1 MVGNEYNLIVTG
13 GRNVDNATKSQE
25 PRAKSQ
31 EQLTAK
37 RYLLPLCMFVTMV
50 LYNTPSAQA
59 QPGCIIGDRIHRNTR
74 ITDAG
79 NNCSHCTNNPPT
91 VLLQLLHSSKPVLRL
106 TNNNA
111 SGDCFNG
118 PSGTLSVHHTGQALL
133 SAREANKDFALIAA
147 STANHLLLSTRNDT
161 ASIRFATTAPYDE
174 TSLGNTESGY
184 VVGDDVERM
193 RITPEG
199 SIGIWQ
205 REPKEAV
212 HVGKYTAI
220 HLGHEVDMLGYNFVS
235 LVGSDHRLLTG
246 TSGSPGKAM
255 KIGFSRHGYLEM
267 GAGSTEDGLADD
279 AIDWYEGG
287 SVFGAFAGLTIQNI
301 NGNGCASFGKYYP
314 LEDVRLYVKS
324 MAGSTSN
331 AFVAVSSTG
340 DDLFRVRNDGKVGV
354 GIAEPESKLHVLGDV
369 TIGAER
375 CTTTAG
381 GFNAR
386 LSVDG
391 IIFTKEIRVTQTGWA
406 DYVFKADYQLMP
418 LADLRHYIAEHG
430 HLPDVPNEEEV
441 ARDGV
446 SVSAM
451 QVTLLKKVEELT
463 LYVLELAR
471 KNEDLRSEVEMLT
484 RGGR

>member
-1 MVGNEYNLIVTG
+1 MILSMLFI
-13 GRNVDNATKSQE
+13 ATQ
-25 PRAKSQ
+25 
-31 EQLTAK
+31 
-37 RYLLPLCMFVTMV
+37 
-50 LYNTPSAQA
+50 SAFA
-59 QPGCIIGDRIHRNTR
+59 QPGCITGDHIHRNTR

-79 NNCSHCTNNPPT
+79 NNCNHCTDNPPT
-91 VLLQLLHSSKPVLRL
+91 VLLQLLHSSKPILRL

-111 SGDCFNG
+111 SGNCYVG
-118 PSGTLSVHHTGQALL
+118 PSGTLSVHHPGQSLL
-133 SAREANKDFALIAA
+133 SACEANHDFALVAA
-147 STANHLLLSTRNDT
+147 STANHLLLSTRNNT
-161 ASIRFATTAPYDE
+161 ASIRFATTSSADE
-174 TSLGNTESGY
+174 SWNPNKESGY
-184 VVGDDVERM
+184 VIGDDIERM

-255 KIGFSRHGYLEM
+255 KVGFSRHGYLEL
-267 GAGSTEDGLADD
+267 GAGRTEDGLADD

-301 NGNGCASFGKYYP
+301 DGFGCASFGKYYP
-314 LEDVRLYVKS
+314 VEDVRLYVKS

-340 DDLFRVRNDGKVGV
+340 EDLFRVRNDGNV
-354 GIAEPESKLHVLGDV
+354 GIGIADPESRLHVLGDV
-369 TIGAER
+369 VIGDKR
-375 CTTTAG
+375 CTTTVG

-391 IIFTKEIRVTQTGWA
+391 IIFAKEVRVTQTGWA
-406 DYVFKADYQLMP
+406 DYVFTPDYQLMP
-418 LADLRHYIAEHG
+418 LPELRQYIDEHG
-430 HLPDVPNEEEV
+430 HLPEVPTEEQV
-441 ARDGV
+441 AKDGV
-446 SVSAM
+446 SVTAM

-463 LYVLELAR
+463 LYVLELDAENKR
-471 KNEDLRSEVEMLT
+471 LKMAIDQLQGVAK
-484 RGGR
+484 